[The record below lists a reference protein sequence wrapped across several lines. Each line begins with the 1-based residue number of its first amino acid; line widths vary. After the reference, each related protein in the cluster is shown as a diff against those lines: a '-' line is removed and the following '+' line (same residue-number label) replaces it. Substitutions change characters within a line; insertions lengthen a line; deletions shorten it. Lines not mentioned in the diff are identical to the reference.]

1 MGKTFSHSSS
11 FSSKMNGWLIFGLF
25 GQLMFSMRFI
35 VQWIVSEKRKESVVP
50 IQFWYYSLAGS
61 LTLLLYA
68 IHRKDPVFILGQ
80 SLGTFIYIRNLIL
93 IYRKQAEISKSIP

>member
-1 MGKTFSHSSS
+1 MS
-11 FSSKMNGWLIFGLF
+11 GWLIFGLF

-68 IHRKDPVFILGQ
+68 IHQRDPVFILGQ

-93 IYRKQAEISKSIP
+93 IYRKQAEVSKGIL